1 MGLSSISLDIML
13 PALPDIGLALAASSS
28 NLAQLTVGAFLL
40 GAAISSFVVGP
51 VADRYGRRL
60 PILCGLLVF
69 VVASL
74 VALFA
79 NSMEMML
86 VLRFI
91 QGAGV
96 GTTRLSQAIL
106 RDRYSGSEMAR
117 AMSLVLTVFLIM
129 PVLAPLM
136 GQAILMVGG
145 WRAIFFT
152 MAVFGLVVLVWTWW
166 RLPETLAPANRRP
179 LSFGSVCS
187 GLAIIATDRSAIGY
201 GLAAM
206 LLLGTLYGF
215 IATAQPLYGQAY
227 GLGDHFALA
236 MAGTAIVQSIAAFV
250 CSRLIPRFGS
260 QAVGMTGLATYVG
273 FAAVASVMLHL
284 DALPFWLLLLI
295 ITAMM
300 AMFTW
305 ADATLGALSM
315 ANLGKIASTA
325 ASAFGAIQQLGAT
338 LLGSIIGQCYDG
350 TPRALLW
357 GSFLLGAIAL
367 ASAFSAGKSRRQ

>member
-1 MGLSSISLDIML
+1 MSLDIML

-28 NLAQLTVGAFLL
+28 NLGQLTVGAFLL
-40 GAAISSFVVGP
+40 GAAISSFIVGP
-51 VADRYGRRL
+51 VADRYGRRP
-60 PILCGLLVF
+60 PILCGLVVF
-69 VVASL
+69 VLASL
-74 VALFA
+74 LTPLAHT
-79 NSMEMML
+79 MEMML
-86 VLRFI
+86 ILRFI

-106 RDRYSGSEMAR
+106 RDHYSGSAMAR

-129 PVLAPLM
+129 PVLAPLV
-136 GQAILMVGG
+136 GQAVLIVGG

-166 RLPETLAPANRRP
+166 RLPEMLAPTNRRP
-179 LSFGSVCS
+179 LSFGSVWS
-187 GLAIIATDRSAIGY
+187 GLATIAADRSATGY
-201 GLAAM
+201 GLAYM

-250 CSRLIPRFGS
+250 CSHLIPHFGPR
-260 QAVGMTGLATYVG
+260 AVGMTGLATYVG
-273 FAAVASVMLHL
+273 FAAVALIMLYL

-300 AMFTW
+300 TMFTW

-315 ANLGKIASTA
+315 MNLGKIAGTA
-325 ASAFGAIQQLGAT
+325 ASAFGAIQQLGGT
-338 LLGSIIGQCYDG
+338 LLGSLIAQCYDG
-350 TPRALLW
+350 TPRALFW
-357 GSFLLGAIAL
+357 GSVILGVIAL
-367 ASAFSAGKSRRQ
+367 GSALWAGKSQMR